1 MATYNTGVVSKG
13 SLFPAEL
20 VREMFNNVKGHSSL
34 ARLSQQTP
42 IPFNGNDIMVFSIED
57 EVALLGENESKAA
70 GSVAVTPVPMA
81 PVKIEYGARVSDEF
95 LYASEEKQIDML
107 AQFAEGYAKKVA
119 RGLDIMA
126 MHGVNPRTGTAS
138 TLIGTNSLDTNTSV
152 TAVTPASP
160 ADPLADLESAVTAI
174 GDADV
179 TGYAL
184 SKSFASALS
193 GVTVGNTVPFAAF
206 ALGGNPG
213 ALNGVNADVNSTV
226 SFNNSGVDAY
236 VGDFA
241 NAFKWGYAKDI
252 PLEIIPYG
260 DPDNAGKDLKG
271 YNQVYL
277 RAETYI
283 GWAILDGT
291 AFARIG

>member
-1 MATYNTGVVSKG
+1 MAIYNTGVVSKG

-20 VREMFNNVKGHSSL
+20 VKEMFNNVKGHSSI
-34 ARLSQQTP
+34 ARLSTQTP
-42 IPFNGNDIMVFSIED
+42 IAFNGNDVMVFAMDD
-57 EVALLGENESKAA
+57 EVNLLGENESKSA
-70 GSVAVTPVPMA
+70 GSVTLTPVRMNPLK
-81 PVKIEYGARVSDEF
+81 VEYGARVSDEF

-107 AQFAEGYAKKVA
+107 AEFAEGYAKKVA

-138 TLIGTNSLDTNTSV
+138 SLIGTNSLDTNTDV

-160 ADPLADLESAVTAI
+160 ADPYADLEAAVTAI

-184 SKSFASALS
+184 AKSFASALS
-193 GVTVGNTVPFAAF
+193 NVTIGNNVPFAAF
-206 ALGGNPG
+206 GLGGNPG
-213 ALNGVNADVNSTV
+213 ALNGVPADVNSTV
-226 SFNNSGVDAY
+226 TFGNSGIDAY

-252 PLEIIPYG
+252 PLEVIPYG
-260 DPDNAGKDLKG
+260 DPDNSGKDLKG

-277 RAETYI
+277 RCETYI
-283 GWAILDGT
+283 GWGILDGT
-291 AFARIG
+291 AFARVG